1 MKEVSRFKYL
11 GYVFHRGG
19 KQEEQM
25 KDRIKRGMMIMRQV
39 WGIGKRKFGGEW
51 GKRIWLFDALVWTV
65 LAYGVE
71 IWEWRERE
79 GIERIQERYLRWVMG
94 VGWRTPGYMIRE
106 KLQRD
111 KKIGRR

>member
-1 MKEVSRFKYL
+1 M
-11 GYVFHRGG
+11 
-19 KQEEQM
+19 
-25 KDRIKRGMMIMRQV
+25 
-39 WGIGKRKFGGEW
+39 
-51 GKRIWLFDALVWTV
+51 VWTV

-71 IWEWRERE
+71 IWEWRERG

-111 KKIGRR
+111 KLRVRAGRRAWGFEERLAEGRGSELARKY